1 MSINFFTFARYGAY
15 LVLLCNVAMSYAHA
29 LELFHD
35 LMVLPFEIL
44 YHVGV
49 ISLDMVFVLSVIV
62 LTESGGRGWPPWIC
76 FIFGLGFTTWS
87 NIRPAIKADDAEGVA
102 LGICTVAALLLLKIM
117 ISWMERNPEL
127 FGHALGYNP
136 ETGSTRMGEAGD
148 HRVTEISQMG
158 ETGDHRVTGISQMG
172 EMGDH
177 RVTEISRV
185 GEMGDHRVTEI
196 PRVGEMYIPEE
207 EELGDNLPVGGSEY
221 PAGDQLGEPGETSI
235 TPGVEPDGNDWED
248 GNETG
253 PGDENIPVGEDD
265 LPPVEEPGDDHSD
278 DIPAGDEPGEEVEG
292 DHPDIPEP
300 GGDNLPPG
308 ELDPVGS
315 GDDHP
320 LGDLE
325 DLMGDDKSPGLEK
338 TLTKALEIVQS
349 GEKLPGRRK
358 LAEIAGTTEHYAK
371 RAKEILASRGIA

>member
-1 MSINFFTFARYGAY
+1 MKFNFFVFARYGAY

-35 LMVLPFEIL
+35 LMVLPFEVL

-127 FGHALGYNP
+127 FGQALGYNP
-136 ETGSTRMGEAGD
+136 GPESNQMGEMGD
-148 HRVTEISQMG
+148 HRVTGISQMG
-158 ETGDHRVTGISQMG
+158 EVGDHRVTGISQMG

-177 RVTEISRV
+177 RVTRISQ
-185 GEMGDHRVTEI
+185 M
-196 PRVGEMYIPEE
+196 GEMYIPEE
-207 EELGDNLPVGGSEY
+207 EEPDDNLPLGESVY
-221 PAGDQLGEPGETSI
+221 PAGGQLGEPGETII
-235 TPGVEPDGNDWED
+235 TPEVEPDGKDCVD
-248 GNETG
+248 GNETE
-253 PGDENIPVGEDD
+253 PGDENISVGEED
-265 LPPVEEPGDDHSD
+265 LPSVEEPGGDHPD
-278 DIPAGDEPGEEVEG
+278 DIPVGDQSGENIPDDIPVGDEPGEVIEE
-292 DHPDIPEP
+292 DHPDIPKP
-300 GGDNLPPG
+300 GDDNL
-308 ELDPVGS
+308 
-315 GDDHP
+315 P

>member
-158 ETGDHRVTGISQMG
+158 E
-172 EMGDH
+172 
-177 RVTEISRV
+177 
-185 GEMGDHRVTEI
+185 
-196 PRVGEMYIPEE
+196 
-207 EELGDNLPVGGSEY
+207 
-221 PAGDQLGEPGETSI
+221 PGETSI